1 LKTNDQHQIYEA
13 ARKRTKQKKNLYL
26 HFVLF
31 LIGSVFLIFLNK
43 FLNIYPQY
51 DWFLWVVIFW
61 LFILVIQVFNVFVFN
76 RFFDKEW
83 ERIQTEKLIE
93 KHNLK
98 VDKLEKTL
106 EKKGFFTKTSRS
118 TNEQITN

>member
-1 LKTNDQHQIYEA
+1 MKTNDQHQIYEA